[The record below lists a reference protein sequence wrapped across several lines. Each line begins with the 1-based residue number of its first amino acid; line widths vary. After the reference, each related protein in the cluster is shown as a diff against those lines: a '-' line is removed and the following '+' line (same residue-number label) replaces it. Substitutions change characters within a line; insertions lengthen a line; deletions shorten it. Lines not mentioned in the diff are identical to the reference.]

1 MSRQARLLLIAATAM
16 APLVAG
22 SIAWA
27 CTGVAEI
34 RTEEAAVV
42 QGAEVRGSGEGFS
55 ADAAGQAE
63 VHLDGESGQLMW
75 QGRPDTAG
83 GISFN
88 FVVGDAQPGQH
99 VLVAVQRD
107 ASGEPVYGTPART
120 TIEVS
125 ARSASA
131 SSSPPA
137 ARADQAPAEAAL
149 SPTATPAS
157 GSSAAPSAVPTA
169 PQAVTAGAIPEAPAP
184 ADTVAASSL
193 APESAPPL
201 AASSA
206 PRDVAPVPN
215 RSVAAPRSVSVGTT
229 PESGSLV
236 LPFVLT
242 GLALLLATAA
252 AVVALR
258 SDRKD
263 LAPARRRAH
272 R

>member
-1 MSRQARLLLIAATAM
+1 MAM
-16 APLVAG
+16 GPLVAG

-27 CTGVAEI
+27 CTGVAQI
-34 RTEEAAVV
+34 RTEEAVVV

-88 FVVGDAQPGQH
+88 FVVGDIQPGQH

-107 ASGEPVYGTPART
+107 ASGEPIYGTPART
-120 TIEVS
+120 TIEVT
-125 ARSASA
+125 ARPASA
-131 SSSPPA
+131 SSTPPA
-137 ARADQAPAEAAL
+137 APAEQASAEPAASVAAPPTI
-149 SPTATPAS
+149 SPSATPVA
-157 GSSAAPSAVPTA
+157 SAVSA
-169 PQAVTAGAIPEAPAP
+169 PDAISQPPAP
-184 ADTVAASSL
+184 FDTVAASAPAADEVPFL
-193 APESAPPL
+193 APSITAGDDVPAPSP
-201 AASSA
+201 AA
-206 PRDVAPVPN
+206 
-215 RSVAAPRSVSVGTT
+215 AAPRMVPAGAT
-229 PESGSLV
+229 PGSGSLV

-242 GLALLLATAA
+242 GLGLLMAMTA

-258 SDRKD
+258 GDRKD
-263 LAPARRRAH
+263 PAPARSRAH